1 MGLFKKRGAPDRAG
15 DSSRVSKA
23 APQSTDDWLSS
34 MGRAY
39 NASPAGQADKAASDK
54 KAAMRDWHNNN
65 AKVRDKL
72 STDAEYKRM
81 DDNVAQR
88 KRDTEIAR
96 KNPPLNGPSG
106 SDLRE
111 AW

>member
-1 MGLFKKRGAPDRAG
+1 MGLFSKRTPPDRAA
-15 DSSRVSKA
+15 SPARQSTAR
-23 APQSTDDWLSS
+23 STDDWMKS
-34 MGRAY
+34 MASTY
-39 NASPAGQADKAASDK
+39 NASPAGQAANAASEK
-54 KAAMRDWHNNN
+54 KEATRKWHSNNES
-65 AKVRDKL
+65 VRNKL
-72 STDAEYKRM
+72 SNDAEYKRM